1 MLYYSSKKSES
12 HSEETCFL
20 YNRSGT
26 RWWSFAGRYDGG
38 LFDVPANR
46 LFCDLACY
54 LVLVVLAA
62 FTASP
67 VEPNGKIDLVCIKED
82 RSPAKG

>member
-1 MLYYSSKKSES
+1 M
-12 HSEETCFL
+12 
-20 YNRSGT
+20 
-26 RWWSFAGRYDGG
+26 AGRYDGG

-67 VEPNGKIDLVCIKED
+67 VEPNGKIDLVCI
-82 RSPAKG
+82 